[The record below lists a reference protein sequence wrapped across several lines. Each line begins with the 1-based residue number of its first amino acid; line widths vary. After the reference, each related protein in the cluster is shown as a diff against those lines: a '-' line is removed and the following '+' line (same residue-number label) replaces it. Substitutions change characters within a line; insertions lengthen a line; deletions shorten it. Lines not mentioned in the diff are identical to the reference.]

1 MTDLVL
7 CLGAGKG
14 TWAEAYKLIQSE
26 SWNKV
31 FLVTNAFGKE
41 KFQAPINA
49 EFVIIDDRL
58 STKEILGQIKQGLE
72 GKISG
77 IEVAVNFISGAGK
90 EHMALISALLQLGFA
105 LRLVNITEKG
115 MEEL

>member
-31 FLVTNAFGKE
+31 FLVTNSFGKE
-41 KFQAPINA
+41 KFQAPNNA

-58 STKEILGQIKQGLE
+58 SSKEILTQVKAGLE

-77 IEVAVNFISGAGK
+77 IEVAANLISGGGK
-90 EHMALISALLQLGFA
+90 EHMAIISAILQLGLA
-105 LRLVNITEKG
+105 MRLVILTEKG